1 MTVGRNVAT
10 TEPVTGDLEG
20 TAALT
25 EVKVRRGSQF
35 VRGQRA
41 VGYLFILPTVVFFVL
56 FVAWPLG
63 HSIYLSFT
71 KWAGFGQP
79 RFVGFSN
86 FEHMVHDS
94 IFIRALVVTIL
105 FTLVTTILQ
114 TVFPLLLA
122 VAVNAGWR
130 RSGVI
135 FRTIFFLPGII
146 SFVVTGIL
154 WRLIFDP
161 NQGLLNNLLG
171 TSTQW
176 LGQNSTVLPSI
187 VVVSLWQSLGLYM
200 LIFFAGLQGIDPGLY
215 EAASLDGANAWQRLA
230 NITVPQ
236 LRTVTGV
243 VVTLNILNGLK
254 TFDVVYVLTQ
264 GGPNH
269 ASEVL
274 GTYLYKLAFGSTAG
288 GLPNLGYATAISM
301 VILVLCIVAVIVQ
314 FRVTARGQRD

>member
-1 MTVGRNVAT
+1 MASA
-10 TEPVTGDLEG
+10 L
-20 TAALT
+20 AAG
-25 EVKVRRGSQF
+25 VKRKPRRGSQF

-41 VGYLFILPTVVFFVL
+41 VGYLFILPTTLFFVV

-63 HSIYLSFT
+63 HSIYLSLT

-79 RFVGFSN
+79 KLVGFDN
-86 FEHMVHDS
+86 FKHMVHDA
-94 IFIRALVVTIL
+94 IFVRALVVTIL
-105 FTLVTTILQ
+105 FTVVTTVVQ
-114 TVFPLLLA
+114 TVLPLLLA
-122 VAVNAGWR
+122 VAVNAGWK
-130 RSGVI
+130 RSGVV
-135 FRTIFFLPGII
+135 FRTVFFLPGII

-161 NQGLLNNLLG
+161 NQGLLNRMLG
-171 TSTQW
+171 TSIPW

-187 VVVSLWQSLGLYM
+187 VVVSLWQALGLFM

-215 EAASLDGANAWQRLA
+215 EAASLDGANAWQRLV
-230 NITVPQ
+230 NITIPQ
-236 LRTVTGV
+236 LRTVTAV
-243 VVTLNILNGLK
+243 VITLNILNGLK

-269 ASEVL
+269 GSEVL

-301 VILVLCIVAVIVQ
+301 VILVLCIIAVSAQLRIS
-314 FRVTARGQRD
+314 ARGQRD